1 MDRALLQSLYRYCLC
16 LTRHSPAAEDLL
28 QTAIER
34 WLSRAAKPQYPKA
47 YLRTIIR
54 NQFIDDCR
62 RLKRIDFEPIDE
74 HAPAL
79 LDETCMEQVAL
90 QHDLIEYLFSQL
102 NAAEREV
109 LYLWAVEGF
118 SAAEI
123 ANDLGQPRGTILS
136 RLHRIKIKAVEI
148 MQSETATTQSHG
160 QGSE

>member
-1 MDRALLQSLYRYCLC
+1 MDRELLQCLYRYCLC
-16 LTRHSPAAEDLL
+16 LTRHGAAAEDLL

-34 WLSRAAKPQYPKA
+34 WLKSGATPAHPRA
-47 YLRTIIR
+47 YLRTMIR

-62 RLKRIDFEPIDE
+62 RLKIVDFEPIDD

-79 LDETCMEQVAL
+79 LDETCLEEVTL

-109 LYLWAVEGF
+109 LYLWAVEGY

-123 ANDLGQPRGTILS
+123 ASDLGQPRGTILS
-136 RLHRIKIKAVEI
+136 RLHRIKLKAVDILEN
-148 MQSETATTQSHG
+148 EATNANRTG
-160 QGSE
+160 QGG

>member
-1 MDRALLQSLYRYCLC
+1 MDRELLQSLYRYCLC
-16 LTRHSPAAEDLL
+16 LTRHSAAAEDLL
-28 QTAIER
+28 QTAIEH
-34 WLSRAAKPQYPKA
+34 WLKSAAKPVHAKA
-47 YLRTIIR
+47 YLRTVIR

-62 RLKRIDFEPIDE
+62 RQNRIDFEPLDQ

-79 LDETCMEQVAL
+79 LDETSMEQIAL
-90 QHDLIEYLFSQL
+90 QHDLIEYLFLQL

-123 ANDLGQPRGTILS
+123 ASDLGQPRGTVLS
-136 RLHRIKIKAVEI
+136 RLHRIKIKSADI
-148 MQSETATTQSHG
+148 MQNEAVKAAGAG

>member
-1 MDRALLQSLYRYCLC
+1 MDRELLQSLYRYCLC
-16 LTRHSPAAEDLL
+16 LTRHSAAAEDLL

-34 WLSRAAKPQYPKA
+34 WLKSEAKPAHPRA
-47 YLRTIIR
+47 YLRTTIR

-62 RLKRIDFEPIDE
+62 RLKIIDFDPIDD

-79 LDETCMEQVAL
+79 LDETCLEEITL

-109 LYLWAVEGF
+109 LYLWAVEGY

-123 ANDLGQPRGTILS
+123 ASDLGQPRGTILS
-136 RLHRIKIKAVEI
+136 RLHRIKIKSVDI
-148 MQSETATTQSHG
+148 MENEAANANRTG
-160 QGSE
+160 QGG